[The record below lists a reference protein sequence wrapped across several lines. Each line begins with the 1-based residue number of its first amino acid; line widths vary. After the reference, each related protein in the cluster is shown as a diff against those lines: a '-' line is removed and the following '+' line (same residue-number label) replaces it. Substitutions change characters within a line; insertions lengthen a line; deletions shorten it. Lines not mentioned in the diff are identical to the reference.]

1 MSGHDEQPSQ
11 NQNLNAP
18 NDDVADL
25 MMLASVA
32 LPIRRQNLLD
42 YLYGNRIALVPLRV
56 GGGAFGEGFHDMEPS
71 VASILASSLY
81 DRCPVKR
88 VISEEEHG
96 QLVEKKF
103 TSSMVDELK
112 INGACGIW
120 QVDFEE
126 GEDIRILPCNHAFN
140 AEAITKWL
148 KEEKAECPICR
159 FSFKSKEVVE
169 HQARNSE
176 NYGSD
181 ADADADADADEY
193 QEPPADAPAPADAHQ
208 ESDIVRVNNIASRIA
223 EHVGGHAH
231 QHNHHHHH
239 HHHHHSVSVP
249 MNRLLRSVRMMSSPV
264 RAAAPSPSGAA
275 LPPSRANVGQE
286 VRAEAVQRDVP
297 PAYIN
302 HHINDFNPNIL
313 NILNNMDLNNV
324 NLNRINNLINNNI
337 YPNLNNDEQEDIMN
351 QEQADIEEAIRRS
364 LA

>member
-11 NQNLNAP
+11 NQNQNAP

-25 MMLASVA
+25 IMLASSA
-32 LPIRRQNLLD
+32 ELPNRRGRDLLD
-42 YLYGNRIALVPLRV
+42 YIYGNGISFVPLRF
-56 GGGAFGEGFHDMEPS
+56 GGGGGSGGGGSGFHGFES
-71 VASILASSLY
+71 SAASILARSLY

-103 TSSMVDELK
+103 TSSMVEELK

-126 GEDIRILPCNHAFN
+126 GDDIKILPCNHAFN

-169 HQARNSE
+169 RE
-176 NYGSD
+176 DEEGERDGDEDED
-181 ADADADADADEY
+181 A
-193 QEPPADAPAPADAHQ
+193 PAPVPAPADAHQ

-223 EHVGGHAH
+223 EHVNGQAH
-231 QHNHHHHH
+231 QHHHHH
-239 HHHHHSVSVP
+239 HLHHHHHSVSVP
-249 MNRLLRSVRMMSSPV
+249 MNQLLRNVRMMSSSARPQEPA
-264 RAAAPSPSGAA
+264 RAAVPSSSGAA
-275 LPPSRANVGQE
+275 LPPSHAPVGQE
-286 VRAEAVQRDVP
+286 VRAEAVERDDVP

-302 HHINDFNPNIL
+302 NINAFSPNIL
-313 NILNNMDLNNV
+313 NILNNI
-324 NLNRINNLINNNI
+324 NLRNIDINGLINNRFIINQNI
-337 YPNLNNDEQEDIMN
+337 YPDIDN

-364 LA
+364 LE

>member
-11 NQNLNAP
+11 NQNAP

-25 MMLASVA
+25 IMLASSA
-32 LPIRRQNLLD
+32 ELPNRRGRDLLD
-42 YLYGNRIALVPLRV
+42 YIYGNGISFVPLRFGGAGAGA
-56 GGGAFGEGFHDMEPS
+56 GGGSGFHGFES
-71 VASILASSLY
+71 SAASILARSLY

-103 TSSMVDELK
+103 TSSMVEELK

-126 GEDIRILPCNHAFN
+126 GDDIKILPCNHAFN

-159 FSFKSKEVVE
+159 FSFKSKEVIE
-169 HQARNSE
+169 RE
-176 NYGSD
+176 EEEEE
-181 ADADADADADEY
+181 DED
-193 QEPPADAPAPADAHQ
+193 EDEDAPAPADAHQ

-223 EHVGGHAH
+223 EHVHGQAH
-231 QHNHHHHH
+231 QQHHHHH
-239 HHHHHSVSVP
+239 HHLHHHHSVSVP
-249 MNRLLRSVRMMSSPV
+249 MNQLLRSVRMMSSSVRPQEPV
-264 RAAAPSPSGAA
+264 RAAVPSSSGAA
-275 LPPSRANVGQE
+275 LPPSHAPVGQE
-286 VRAEAVQRDVP
+286 VRAEAVERNDVP

-302 HHINDFNPNIL
+302 ALSPNIL
-313 NILNNMDLNNV
+313 NILNNI
-324 NLNRINNLINNNI
+324 NLRNIDINGLINNRFIINQNI
-337 YPNLNNDEQEDIMN
+337 YPDIDN

-364 LA
+364 LE

>member
-11 NQNLNAP
+11 NQNAP

-25 MMLASVA
+25 IMLASSA
-32 LPIRRQNLLD
+32 ELPNRRGRDLLD
-42 YLYGNRIALVPLRV
+42 YIYGNGISFVPLRF
-56 GGGAFGEGFHDMEPS
+56 GGGAGGGSGFHGFES
-71 VASILASSLY
+71 SAASILARSLY

-103 TSSMVDELK
+103 TSSMVEELK

-126 GEDIRILPCNHAFN
+126 GDNIKILPCNHAFN

-159 FSFKSKEVVE
+159 FSFKSKEVIE
-169 HQARNSE
+169 RE
-176 NYGSD
+176 EEDEDEDEDED
-181 ADADADADADEY
+181 A
-193 QEPPADAPAPADAHQ
+193 PAPAPADAHQ

-223 EHVGGHAH
+223 EHVHGQAH
-231 QHNHHHHH
+231 QHHHHH
-239 HHHHHSVSVP
+239 HLHHHHHSVSVP
-249 MNRLLRSVRMMSSPV
+249 MNQLLRNVRMMSSSARPQEPA
-264 RAAAPSPSGAA
+264 RAAVPSSSGAA
-275 LPPSRANVGQE
+275 LPPSHAPVGQE
-286 VRAEAVQRDVP
+286 VRAEAVERNDVP

-302 HHINDFNPNIL
+302 NINALSPNIL
-313 NILNNMDLNNV
+313 NILNNI
-324 NLNRINNLINNNI
+324 NLRNIDINGLINNRFIINQNI
-337 YPNLNNDEQEDIMN
+337 YPDIDN

-364 LA
+364 LE

>member
-1 MSGHDEQPSQ
+1 MSGQEEQSSQ
-11 NQNLNAP
+11 NQNQNDNNDAP
-18 NDDVADL
+18 DL

-32 LPIRRQNLLD
+32 LPIRSQNLLD
-42 YLYGNRIALVPLRV
+42 YIYGNRIALVPLRV
-56 GGGAFGEGFHDMEPS
+56 GGGAFGDGFHDMEPS
-71 VASILASSLY
+71 AASILARSLY

-103 TSSMVDELK
+103 TSSMVEELK

-126 GEDIRILPCNHAFN
+126 GDDIKILPCNHAFN

-181 ADADADADADEY
+181 DDADADAD
-193 QEPPADAPAPADAHQ
+193 ADAHQ

-223 EHVGGHAH
+223 EHVGGRAH
-231 QHNHHHHH
+231 QHQHHQHHHH

-249 MNRLLRSVRMMSSPV
+249 MNHLLRSVRMMSSPV
-264 RAAAPSPSGAA
+264 RAAVPSSSGAA
-275 LPPSRANVGQE
+275 LPPSHANVGQE
-286 VRAEAVQRDVP
+286 VRAQAVERDDEP

-302 HHINDFNPNIL
+302 HINAFNPNIL
-313 NILNNMDLNNV
+313 NILNNI
-324 NLNRINNLINNNI
+324 NLRDIDINSHIINNNI
-337 YPNLNNDEQEDIMN
+337 YPDLNSDE

>member
-11 NQNLNAP
+11 NQNQNAP

-25 MMLASVA
+25 IMLASSA
-32 LPIRRQNLLD
+32 ELPNRRGRDLLD
-42 YLYGNRIALVPLRV
+42 YIYGNGISFVPLRF
-56 GGGAFGEGFHDMEPS
+56 GGGAGGGSGFHGFES
-71 VASILASSLY
+71 SAASILARSLY

-103 TSSMVDELK
+103 TSSMVEELK

-126 GEDIRILPCNHAFN
+126 GDDIKILPCNHAFN

-169 HQARNSE
+169 RE
-176 NYGSD
+176 DEEGERDGDEDED
-181 ADADADADADEY
+181 A
-193 QEPPADAPAPADAHQ
+193 PAPVPAPADAHQ

-223 EHVGGHAH
+223 EHVNGQAH
-231 QHNHHHHH
+231 QHHHHH
-239 HHHHHSVSVP
+239 HLHHHHHSVSVP
-249 MNRLLRSVRMMSSPV
+249 MNQLLRNVRMMSSSARPQEPA
-264 RAAAPSPSGAA
+264 RAAVPSSSGAA
-275 LPPSRANVGQE
+275 LPPSHAPVGQE
-286 VRAEAVQRDVP
+286 VRAEAVERDDVP

-302 HHINDFNPNIL
+302 NINAFSPNIL
-313 NILNNMDLNNV
+313 NILNNI
-324 NLNRINNLINNNI
+324 NLRNIDINGLINNRFIINQNI
-337 YPNLNNDEQEDIMN
+337 YPDIDN

-364 LA
+364 LE

>member
-11 NQNLNAP
+11 NQNAP

-25 MMLASVA
+25 IMLASSA
-32 LPIRRQNLLD
+32 ELPNRRGRDLLD
-42 YLYGNRIALVPLRV
+42 YIYGNGISFVPLRFGGAGA
-56 GGGAFGEGFHDMEPS
+56 GGGSGFHGFES
-71 VASILASSLY
+71 SAASILARSLY

-103 TSSMVDELK
+103 TSSMVEELK

-126 GEDIRILPCNHAFN
+126 GDDIKILPCNHAFN

-159 FSFKSKEVVE
+159 FSFKSKEVIE
-169 HQARNSE
+169 RE
-176 NYGSD
+176 EEEEE
-181 ADADADADADEY
+181 DED
-193 QEPPADAPAPADAHQ
+193 EDEDAPAPADAHQ

-223 EHVGGHAH
+223 EHVHGQAH
-231 QHNHHHHH
+231 QQHHHHH
-239 HHHHHSVSVP
+239 HHLHHHHSVSVP
-249 MNRLLRSVRMMSSPV
+249 MNQLLRSVRMMSSSVRPQEPV
-264 RAAAPSPSGAA
+264 RAAVPSSSGAA
-275 LPPSRANVGQE
+275 LPPSHAPVVQE
-286 VRAEAVQRDVP
+286 VRAEAVERNDVP

-302 HHINDFNPNIL
+302 ALSPNIL
-313 NILNNMDLNNV
+313 NILNN
-324 NLNRINNLINNNI
+324 ININGLINNRFIINQNI
-337 YPNLNNDEQEDIMN
+337 YPDIDN

-364 LA
+364 LE

>member
-1 MSGHDEQPSQ
+1 MSGHDEQPSHIQ
-11 NQNLNAP
+11 NQNAP

-25 MMLASVA
+25 IMLASSA
-32 LPIRRQNLLD
+32 ELPNRRGRDLLD
-42 YLYGNRIALVPLRV
+42 YIYGNGISFVPLRFGG
-56 GGGAFGEGFHDMEPS
+56 GGGAGGGSGFHGFES
-71 VASILASSLY
+71 SAASILARSLY

-103 TSSMVDELK
+103 TSSMVEELK

-126 GEDIRILPCNHAFN
+126 GDDIKILPCNHAFN

-159 FSFKSKEVVE
+159 FSFKSKEVIE
-169 HQARNSE
+169 RE
-176 NYGSD
+176 
-181 ADADADADADEY
+181 DED
-193 QEPPADAPAPADAHQ
+193 EDEEEDEDAPAPVPALAPADAHQ

-223 EHVGGHAH
+223 EHVHGQAH
-231 QHNHHHHH
+231 QQHHHHH

-249 MNRLLRSVRMMSSPV
+249 MNQLLRSVRMMSSSVRPQEPV
-264 RAAAPSPSGAA
+264 RAAVPSSSGAA
-275 LPPSRANVGQE
+275 LPPSHAPVGQE
-286 VRAEAVQRDVP
+286 VRAEAVERNDVP

-302 HHINDFNPNIL
+302 AVSPDIL
-313 NILNNMDLNNV
+313 NILNNI
-324 NLNRINNLINNNI
+324 NLRNIDINGLINNRFIINQNI
-337 YPNLNNDEQEDIMN
+337 YPDIDN

-364 LA
+364 LE

>member
-11 NQNLNAP
+11 NQNAP

-25 MMLASVA
+25 IMLASSA
-32 LPIRRQNLLD
+32 ELPNRRGRDLLD
-42 YLYGNRIALVPLRV
+42 YIYGNGISFVPLRF
-56 GGGAFGEGFHDMEPS
+56 GGGAGGGSGFHGLES
-71 VASILASSLY
+71 SAASILARSLY

-103 TSSMVDELK
+103 TSSMVEELK

-126 GEDIRILPCNHAFN
+126 GDNIKILPCNHAFN

-159 FSFKSKEVVE
+159 FSFKSKEVIE
-169 HQARNSE
+169 RE
-176 NYGSD
+176 EEDEDEDEDED
-181 ADADADADADEY
+181 A
-193 QEPPADAPAPADAHQ
+193 PAPAPADAHQ

-223 EHVGGHAH
+223 EHVHGQAH
-231 QHNHHHHH
+231 QHHHHH
-239 HHHHHSVSVP
+239 HLHHHHHSVSVP
-249 MNRLLRSVRMMSSPV
+249 MNQLLRNVRMMSSSARPQEPA
-264 RAAAPSPSGAA
+264 RAAVPSSSGAA
-275 LPPSRANVGQE
+275 LPPSHAPVGQE
-286 VRAEAVQRDVP
+286 VRAEAVERNDVP

-302 HHINDFNPNIL
+302 NINALSPNIL
-313 NILNNMDLNNV
+313 NILNNI
-324 NLNRINNLINNNI
+324 NLRNIDINGLINNRFIINQNI
-337 YPNLNNDEQEDIMN
+337 YPDIDN

-364 LA
+364 LE

>member
-1 MSGHDEQPSQ
+1 MSGHDEQSSQ
-11 NQNLNAP
+11 NQNQNQNQNP
-18 NDDVADL
+18 DDADL

-32 LPIRRQNLLD
+32 LPMRSQNLLD
-42 YLYGNRIALVPLRV
+42 YIYGNRIALVPLRV
-56 GGGAFGEGFHDMEPS
+56 GGGGGAFGEGFHDMEPS
-71 VASILASSLY
+71 VASILARSLY

-103 TSSMVDELK
+103 TSSMVEELK

-126 GEDIRILPCNHAFN
+126 GDDIKILPCNHAFN

-169 HQARNSE
+169 HQAQNSE

-181 ADADADADADEY
+181 DEDDDDEY
-193 QEPPADAPAPADAHQ
+193 QEPPADAPADAHR

-231 QHNHHHHH
+231 QHHHHHH
-239 HHHHHSVSVP
+239 LHHHHHSVSVP
-249 MNRLLRSVRMMSSPV
+249 MNRLLQSVRMMSSPV
-264 RAAAPSPSGAA
+264 RASMPSPSGAA
-275 LPPSRANVGQE
+275 LPPSRVNVGQE
-286 VRAEAVQRDVP
+286 VPAEAVQRDVP

-313 NILNNMDLNNV
+313 NILNNININNI
-324 NLNRINNLINNNI
+324 NLNSINNLINNNI
-337 YPNLNNDEQEDIMN
+337 YPDLMN

-364 LA
+364 LE

>member
-1 MSGHDEQPSQ
+1 MSGHDEQPSHNQ
-11 NQNLNAP
+11 NQNQNAS

-25 MMLASVA
+25 IMLASSA
-32 LPIRRQNLLD
+32 ELPNRRGRDLLD
-42 YLYGNRIALVPLRV
+42 YIYGNGISFVPLRFG
-56 GGGAFGEGFHDMEPS
+56 GGGAGAGGGSGFHGFES
-71 VASILASSLY
+71 SAASILARSLY

-103 TSSMVDELK
+103 TSSMVEELK

-126 GEDIRILPCNHAFN
+126 GDDIKILPCNHAFN

-159 FSFKSKEVVE
+159 FSFKSKEVIE
-169 HQARNSE
+169 RE
-176 NYGSD
+176 EEEEEDEDED
-181 ADADADADADEY
+181 AS
-193 QEPPADAPAPADAHQ
+193 APADAHQ

-223 EHVGGHAH
+223 EHVHGQAH
-231 QHNHHHHH
+231 QQHHHHH

-249 MNRLLRSVRMMSSPV
+249 MNQLLRSVRMMSSSVRPQEPV
-264 RAAAPSPSGAA
+264 RAAVPSSSGAA
-275 LPPSRANVGQE
+275 LPPSHAPVGQE
-286 VRAEAVQRDVP
+286 VRAEAVERNDVQ

-302 HHINDFNPNIL
+302 AVSPDIL
-313 NILNNMDLNNV
+313 NILNNI
-324 NLNRINNLINNNI
+324 NLRNIDINGLINNRFIINQNI
-337 YPNLNNDEQEDIMN
+337 YPDIDN

-364 LA
+364 LE

>member
-11 NQNLNAP
+11 NAP

-25 MMLASVA
+25 IMLASSA
-32 LPIRRQNLLD
+32 ELPNRRGRDLLD
-42 YLYGNRIALVPLRV
+42 YIYGNGISFVPLRFGG
-56 GGGAFGEGFHDMEPS
+56 GGGAGGGSGFHGFES
-71 VASILASSLY
+71 SAASILARSLY

-103 TSSMVDELK
+103 TSSMVEELK

-120 QVDFEE
+120 QIDFEE
-126 GEDIRILPCNHAFN
+126 GDDIKILPCNHAFN

-159 FSFKSKEVVE
+159 FSFKSKEVIE
-169 HQARNSE
+169 RE
-176 NYGSD
+176 
-181 ADADADADADEY
+181 DED
-193 QEPPADAPAPADAHQ
+193 EDDEDEDAPAPVPVPVPADAHQ

-223 EHVGGHAH
+223 EHVHGQAH
-231 QHNHHHHH
+231 QHHHHHLH

-249 MNRLLRSVRMMSSPV
+249 MNQLLRSVRMMSSSVRPQEPV
-264 RAAAPSPSGAA
+264 RAAVPSSSGAA
-275 LPPSRANVGQE
+275 LPPSHAPVGQE
-286 VRAEAVQRDVP
+286 VRAEAVERDDVP

-302 HHINDFNPNIL
+302 AFNPNIL
-313 NILNNMDLNNV
+313 NILNNI
-324 NLNRINNLINNNI
+324 NLRNIDINGLINNRFIINQNI
-337 YPNLNNDEQEDIMN
+337 YPDIDN

-364 LA
+364 LE

>member
-11 NQNLNAP
+11 NQNAP

-25 MMLASVA
+25 IMLASSA
-32 LPIRRQNLLD
+32 ELPNRRGRDLLD
-42 YLYGNRIALVPLRV
+42 YIYGNGISFVPLRFGG
-56 GGGAFGEGFHDMEPS
+56 GGGAGGGSGFHGFES
-71 VASILASSLY
+71 SAASILARSLY

-103 TSSMVDELK
+103 TSSMVEELK

-126 GEDIRILPCNHAFN
+126 GDDIKILPCNHAFN

-159 FSFKSKEVVE
+159 FSFKSKEVIE
-169 HQARNSE
+169 RE
-176 NYGSD
+176 EEEEE
-181 ADADADADADEY
+181 DED
-193 QEPPADAPAPADAHQ
+193 EDAPADAHQ

-223 EHVGGHAH
+223 EHVHGQAH
-231 QHNHHHHH
+231 QQHHHHH

-249 MNRLLRSVRMMSSPV
+249 MNQLLRSVRMMSSSVRPQEPV
-264 RAAAPSPSGAA
+264 RAAVPSSSGAA
-275 LPPSRANVGQE
+275 LPPSHAPVGQE
-286 VRAEAVQRDVP
+286 VRAEAVERNDVP

-302 HHINDFNPNIL
+302 NISPNIL
-313 NILNNMDLNNV
+313 NILNNI
-324 NLNRINNLINNNI
+324 NLRNIDINGLINNRFIINQNI
-337 YPNLNNDEQEDIMN
+337 YPDIDN

-364 LA
+364 LE

>member
-1 MSGHDEQPSQ
+1 MSGHDEQSSQ
-11 NQNLNAP
+11 NQNQNQNP
-18 NDDVADL
+18 DDADL

-32 LPIRRQNLLD
+32 LPMRSQNLLD
-42 YLYGNRIALVPLRV
+42 YIYGNRIALVPLRV
-56 GGGAFGEGFHDMEPS
+56 GGGAFGDGFHDMEPS
-71 VASILASSLY
+71 AASILARSLY

-103 TSSMVDELK
+103 TSSMVEELK

-126 GEDIRILPCNHAFN
+126 GDDIMILPCNHAFN

-169 HQARNSE
+169 RE
-176 NYGSD
+176 DEEGERDGDEDED
-181 ADADADADADEY
+181 A
-193 QEPPADAPAPADAHQ
+193 PAPVPAPAPAPADAHQ

-223 EHVGGHAH
+223 EHVNGQAH
-231 QHNHHHHH
+231 QHHHHHLH

-249 MNRLLRSVRMMSSPV
+249 MNQLLRNVRMMSSSARPQEPA
-264 RAAAPSPSGAA
+264 RAAVPSSSGAA
-275 LPPSRANVGQE
+275 LPPSHAPVGQE
-286 VRAEAVQRDVP
+286 ARAEAVERDDVP
-297 PAYIN
+297 PA
-302 HHINDFNPNIL
+302 HINAFNPNIL
-313 NILNNMDLNNV
+313 NILNNI
-324 NLNRINNLINNNI
+324 NLRNIDINGLINNRFIINQNI
-337 YPNLNNDEQEDIMN
+337 YPDIDN

-364 LA
+364 LE

>member
-11 NQNLNAP
+11 NAP

-25 MMLASVA
+25 IMLASSA
-32 LPIRRQNLLD
+32 ELPNRRGRDLLD
-42 YLYGNRIALVPLRV
+42 YIYGNGISFVPLRFGG
-56 GGGAFGEGFHDMEPS
+56 GGGAGGGSGFHGFES
-71 VASILASSLY
+71 SAASILARSLY

-103 TSSMVDELK
+103 TSSMVEELK

-126 GEDIRILPCNHAFN
+126 GDDIKILPCNHAFN

-159 FSFKSKEVVE
+159 FSFKSKEVIE
-169 HQARNSE
+169 RE
-176 NYGSD
+176 DEDEDDEDEDED
-181 ADADADADADEY
+181 AS
-193 QEPPADAPAPADAHQ
+193 APADAHQ

-223 EHVGGHAH
+223 EHVHGQAH
-231 QHNHHHHH
+231 QQHHHHH

-249 MNRLLRSVRMMSSPV
+249 MNQLLRSVRMMSSSVRPQEPV
-264 RAAAPSPSGAA
+264 RAAVPSSSGAA
-275 LPPSRANVGQE
+275 LPPSHAPVGQE
-286 VRAEAVQRDVP
+286 VRAEAVERNDVP

-302 HHINDFNPNIL
+302 AVSPDIL
-313 NILNNMDLNNV
+313 NILNNI
-324 NLNRINNLINNNI
+324 NLRNIDINGLINNRFIINQNI
-337 YPNLNNDEQEDIMN
+337 YPDIDN

-364 LA
+364 LE

>member
-11 NQNLNAP
+11 NQNQNAP

-25 MMLASVA
+25 IMLASSA
-32 LPIRRQNLLD
+32 ELPNRRGRDLLD
-42 YLYGNRIALVPLRV
+42 YIYGNGISFVPLRF
-56 GGGAFGEGFHDMEPS
+56 GGGAGGGSGFHGFES
-71 VASILASSLY
+71 SAASILARSLY

-103 TSSMVDELK
+103 TSSMVEELK

-126 GEDIRILPCNHAFN
+126 GDDIMILPCNHAFN

-169 HQARNSE
+169 HQAQNSE

-181 ADADADADADEY
+181 DEGDDDEY
-193 QEPPADAPAPADAHQ
+193 QEPPADAPADAHQ
-208 ESDIVRVNNIASRIA
+208 ESDIVRVNNIASRLA

-231 QHNHHHHH
+231 QHYHHHHL

-249 MNRLLRSVRMMSSPV
+249 MNRLLQSVRMMSSPV
-264 RAAAPSPSGAA
+264 RASMPSPSGAA
-275 LPPSRANVGQE
+275 LPPSRVNVGQE
-286 VRAEAVQRDVP
+286 VPAEAVQRDVP

-313 NILNNMDLNNV
+313 NILNNI
-324 NLNRINNLINNNI
+324 NLDNINFNSINNLINNNI
-337 YPNLNNDEQEDIMN
+337 YPDLMI

-364 LA
+364 LE

>member
-1 MSGHDEQPSQ
+1 MSGHDEQPSHIQ
-11 NQNLNAP
+11 NQNAP

-25 MMLASVA
+25 MMLASSA
-32 LPIRRQNLLD
+32 ELPNRRGRDLLD
-42 YLYGNRIALVPLRV
+42 YIYGNGISFVPLRFGG
-56 GGGAFGEGFHDMEPS
+56 GGGAGVGSGFNGFES
-71 VASILASSLY
+71 SAASILARSLY

-103 TSSMVDELK
+103 TSSMVEELK

-126 GEDIRILPCNHAFN
+126 GDDIKILPCNHAFN

-159 FSFKSKEVVE
+159 FSFKSKEVIE
-169 HQARNSE
+169 RE
-176 NYGSD
+176 EEEEEDEDED
-181 ADADADADADEY
+181 AS
-193 QEPPADAPAPADAHQ
+193 APADAHQ

-223 EHVGGHAH
+223 EHVHGQAH
-231 QHNHHHHH
+231 QQHHHHH

-249 MNRLLRSVRMMSSPV
+249 MNQLLRSVRMMSSSVRPQEPV
-264 RAAAPSPSGAA
+264 RAAVPSSSGAA
-275 LPPSRANVGQE
+275 LPPSHAPVGQE
-286 VRAEAVQRDVP
+286 VRAEAVERNDVP

-302 HHINDFNPNIL
+302 AVSPDIL
-313 NILNNMDLNNV
+313 NILNNI
-324 NLNRINNLINNNI
+324 NLRNIDINGLINNRFIINQNI
-337 YPNLNNDEQEDIMN
+337 YPDIDN

-364 LA
+364 LE

>member
-11 NQNLNAP
+11 NQNAP

-25 MMLASVA
+25 IMLASSA
-32 LPIRRQNLLD
+32 ELPNRRGRDLLD
-42 YLYGNRIALVPLRV
+42 YIYGNGISFVPLRFG
-56 GGGAFGEGFHDMEPS
+56 GGGAFGDGFRDMEPS
-71 VASILASSLY
+71 AASILARSLY

-103 TSSMVDELK
+103 TSSMVEELK

-126 GEDIRILPCNHAFN
+126 GDDIKILPCNHAFN

-169 HQARNSE
+169 RE
-176 NYGSD
+176 DEEGERDGEEEED
-181 ADADADADADEY
+181 A
-193 QEPPADAPAPADAHQ
+193 PAPAPADAHQ

-223 EHVGGHAH
+223 EHVHGQAH
-231 QHNHHHHH
+231 QHHHHH
-239 HHHHHSVSVP
+239 LHHHHHSVSVP
-249 MNRLLRSVRMMSSPV
+249 MNQLLRSVRMMSSSVRPQEPV
-264 RAAAPSPSGAA
+264 RAAVPSSSGAA
-275 LPPSRANVGQE
+275 LPPSHAPVGQE
-286 VRAEAVQRDVP
+286 ARAEAVERDDVP

-302 HHINDFNPNIL
+302 SINAFNPNIL
-313 NILNNMDLNNV
+313 NILNNI
-324 NLNRINNLINNNI
+324 NLRDIDINGLINNRIIINQNI
-337 YPNLNNDEQEDIMN
+337 YPDIDN

-364 LA
+364 LE

>member
-11 NQNLNAP
+11 NQNAS

-25 MMLASVA
+25 IMLASSA
-32 LPIRRQNLLD
+32 ELPNRRGRDLLD
-42 YLYGNRIALVPLRV
+42 YIYGNGISFVPLRFGG
-56 GGGAFGEGFHDMEPS
+56 GGGAGGGSGFHGFES
-71 VASILASSLY
+71 SAASILARSLY

-103 TSSMVDELK
+103 TSSMVEELK

-126 GEDIRILPCNHAFN
+126 GDDIKILPCNHAFN

-159 FSFKSKEVVE
+159 FSFKSKEVIE
-169 HQARNSE
+169 RE
-176 NYGSD
+176 EEEEEDEDED
-181 ADADADADADEY
+181 AS
-193 QEPPADAPAPADAHQ
+193 APADAHQ

-223 EHVGGHAH
+223 EHVHGQAH
-231 QHNHHHHH
+231 QQHHHHH

-249 MNRLLRSVRMMSSPV
+249 MNQLLRSVRMMSSSVRPQEPV
-264 RAAAPSPSGAA
+264 RAAVPSSSGAA
-275 LPPSRANVGQE
+275 LPPSHAPVGQE
-286 VRAEAVQRDVP
+286 VRAEAVERNDVP

-302 HHINDFNPNIL
+302 AVSPDIL
-313 NILNNMDLNNV
+313 NILNNI
-324 NLNRINNLINNNI
+324 NLRNIDINGLINNRFIINQNI
-337 YPNLNNDEQEDIMN
+337 YPDIDN

-364 LA
+364 LE

>member
-1 MSGHDEQPSQ
+1 MSGHDEQPSHIQ
-11 NQNLNAP
+11 NQNAP

-25 MMLASVA
+25 MMLASSA
-32 LPIRRQNLLD
+32 ELPNRRGRDLLD
-42 YLYGNRIALVPLRV
+42 YIYGNGISFVPLRFGG
-56 GGGAFGEGFHDMEPS
+56 GGGAGAGGGSGFHGFES
-71 VASILASSLY
+71 SAASILARSLY

-103 TSSMVDELK
+103 TSSMVEELK

-126 GEDIRILPCNHAFN
+126 GDDIKILPCNHAFN

-159 FSFKSKEVVE
+159 FSFKSKEVIE
-169 HQARNSE
+169 RE
-176 NYGSD
+176 EE
-181 ADADADADADEY
+181 DEDD
-193 QEPPADAPAPADAHQ
+193 EDEDEDAPAPADAHQ

-223 EHVGGHAH
+223 EHVHGQAH
-231 QHNHHHHH
+231 QQHHHHH

-249 MNRLLRSVRMMSSPV
+249 MNQLLRSVRMMSSSVRPQEPV
-264 RAAAPSPSGAA
+264 RAAVPSSSGAA
-275 LPPSRANVGQE
+275 LPPSHAPVGQE
-286 VRAEAVQRDVP
+286 VRAEAVERNDVP

-302 HHINDFNPNIL
+302 AFSPNIL
-313 NILNNMDLNNV
+313 NILNNI
-324 NLNRINNLINNNI
+324 NLRNIDINGLINNRFIINQNI
-337 YPNLNNDEQEDIMN
+337 YPDIDN

-364 LA
+364 LE